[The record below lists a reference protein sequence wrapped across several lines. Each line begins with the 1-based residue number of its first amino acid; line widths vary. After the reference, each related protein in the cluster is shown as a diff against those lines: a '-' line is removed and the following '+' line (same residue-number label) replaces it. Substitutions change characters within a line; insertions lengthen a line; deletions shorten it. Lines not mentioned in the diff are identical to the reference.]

1 MSVEGVWPPSCGPK
15 FDEGSDL
22 GVLVLAFS
30 NAGGGQLNGVNLK
43 FESGL
48 GEEVS
53 MYVDAFLVLNDKVK
67 FQREQLQLGERLP
80 LSFRPG
86 GQGFVIREE
95 DKPSSSQLLTEIASC
110 PYHGSHLQEKWR
122 EGRHRR

>member
-1 MSVEGVWPPSCGPK
+1 MSVVKQDSFCCIDSRTCRLREFGHRPVAQNLMRALIS
-15 FDEGSDL
+15 

-86 GQGFVIREE
+86 GQG
-95 DKPSSSQLLTEIASC
+95 L
-110 PYHGSHLQEKWR
+110 
-122 EGRHRR
+122 